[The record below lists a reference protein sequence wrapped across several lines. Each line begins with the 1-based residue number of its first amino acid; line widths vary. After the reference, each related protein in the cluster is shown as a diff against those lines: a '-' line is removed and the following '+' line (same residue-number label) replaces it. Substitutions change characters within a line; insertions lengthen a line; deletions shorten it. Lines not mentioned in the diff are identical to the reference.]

1 MNEIFRVPLQLNQ
14 SLRSRY
20 LRMFLLN
27 VVGARRLP
35 LELLPAAETLEA
47 LLRAVERLVTVQVD
61 LGRES
66 FRAHCTIVSLGN
78 VLAKDVALERVGGD
92 VLLAQAAPDVALRTL
107 VDVLL
112 GVLADLRLGLWCFGH
127 FSGVSQ
133 WSAAGSP
140 EECRRIP
147 GGVSQKLT
155 ERSSLNEAH

>member
-1 MNEIFRVPLQLNQ
+1 
-14 SLRSRY
+14 
-20 LRMFLLN
+20 MFLLN

-66 FRAHCTIVSLGN
+66 FRAHCTIVSFGN

-127 FSGVSQ
+127 FSGGECLSGVSQ
-133 WSAAGSP
+133 WSVSGSLDRRRSAAGSP
-140 EECRRIP
+140 EEC
-147 GGVSQKLT
+147 L
-155 ERSSLNEAH
+155 RSSLNEAH